1 MASHAKSE
9 VDRYRKAL
17 QLFDEDHLQDPRHL
31 IVQGQK
37 ITWSLFYHQRLF
49 HWVKQLDSEV
59 SESLKLAARCQH
71 IKRWTIPRKD
81 FPMDRS
87 GYHRWRKTLKKFH
100 AQQAGEIL
108 EKSGYDQE
116 TILRVQQLLQKLR
129 MKLDPEVQLFENAIC
144 LVFLENELTEF
155 LVKHKEE
162 KVIEIL
168 QKTWGKMS
176 SNGHQLALELV
187 ETLPSQARKIIGK
200 AL

>member
-1 MASHAKSE
+1 M
-9 VDRYRKAL
+9 V
-17 QLFDEDHLQDPRHL
+17 
-31 IVQGQK
+31 I
-37 ITWSLFYHQRLF
+37 I
-49 HWVKQLDSEV
+49 
-59 SESLKLAARCQH
+59 
-71 IKRWTIPRKD
+71 
-81 FPMDRS
+81 
-87 GYHRWRKTLKKFH
+87 